1 VANLTYVRNN
11 KLDSSSKSF
20 TKTSIVMK
28 KFFLTPKGWQQL
40 LFIVFISVLAL
51 GACKKNRTKPVTP
64 NPVRT
69 ANVVLNGATEV
80 PAVTSAGSGTATISY
95 NTNTKMITYQI
106 NWLLNNAQSTTTDMH
121 FHGAEN
127 GSAIISSPVVI
138 PITGFATGNTG
149 SLTGTTRVL
158 TDVEANQ
165 LLAGKWYVNVHSAAF
180 PSGEIRG
187 NIIFSSPST
196 GNPY

>member
-1 VANLTYVRNN
+1 
-11 KLDSSSKSF
+11 
-20 TKTSIVMK
+20 MK
-28 KFFLTPKGWQQL
+28 KFFLTPRGWQHL

-51 GACKKNRTKPVTP
+51 GACKKSRNKPAPQNPIRTS
-64 NPVRT
+64 
-69 ANVVLNGATEV
+69 NVVLSGGAEV
-80 PAVTSAGSGTATISY
+80 PAVATAGSGTATVSY

-106 NWLLNNAQSTTTDMH
+106 TWLLNNAQSTTTDMH

-127 GSAIISSPVVI
+127 GSATISSPVVI

-158 TDVEANQ
+158 TDAEANQ
-165 LLAGKWYVNVHSAAF
+165 LLAGKWYINVHSAAF